1 MNNQTQTYLCIREAG
16 AEFQLQPAGRDLPD
30 SAREGAGQAWYYSTA
45 RPLEEFVFL
54 HSFGAYR
61 DLQAAFS
68 AMALVDPS
76 IQRADPNNLR

>member
-1 MNNQTQTYLCIREAG
+1 MNNQTQTYLCIREA
-16 AEFQLQPAGRDLPD
+16 
-30 SAREGAGQAWYYSTA
+30 AGQAWYYSTA

-54 HSFGAYR
+54 NSFGAYR
-61 DLQAAFS
+61 DLQVAFS